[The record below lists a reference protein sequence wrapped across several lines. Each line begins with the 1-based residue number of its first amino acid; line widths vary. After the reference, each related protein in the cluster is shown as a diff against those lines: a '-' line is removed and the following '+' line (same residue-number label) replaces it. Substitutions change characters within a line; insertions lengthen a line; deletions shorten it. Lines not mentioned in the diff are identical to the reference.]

1 MFGGGNSV
9 AKTPALSALSIQ
21 SMGYGV
27 PIQICYGTNRV
38 SPILGWTADFEA
50 VEQPSSQGGKMF
62 GGGASGGGSY
72 SYYAAVILFIGE
84 GATSIRGF
92 GKVWRDKDIYDNVT
106 KAGFTFAVS
115 GGQDVWGYIASKHPD
130 QALSYRPLA
139 LVAASKYPLRDGATM
154 GNHSIE
160 VFGRKISETDTDQ
173 NYVDAHIK
181 DIVGDFL
188 NNTRYGAIDAN
199 TASLTLDMDAMHA
212 YTVSRN
218 LLISPLLTEQR
229 PAHEYI
235 SEWALVA
242 NCGIVWSE
250 GKLKFIPYADQDFT
264 GTFGSYTADTE
275 IRHIFND
282 DNIEE
287 PITVAIKKK
296 IDCYNQ
302 VTVECLDRN
311 HAYNKL
317 PVPAPDQS
325 DIENFGLR
333 NDTNTLILHCICVP
347 ATAKIVAHTKL
358 QRGLYIRKEY
368 TIKSWCDADL
378 LEPVDFIY
386 LPNGLRCR
394 VKSTTDSQDG
404 RFTVIAEEAPQ
415 GVYCG

>member
-1 MFGGGNSV
+1 MFGGGDSA

-50 VEQPSSQGGKMF
+50 VEAPSSSGGKMF

-72 SYYAAVILFIGE
+72 SYYSAIMLFIGE

-92 GKVWRDKDIYDNVT
+92 GKVWRDKDIYDNIT

-115 GGQDVWGYIASKHPD
+115 GGQDVWGYIATKHPD
-130 QALSYRPLA
+130 QALTYRPLA
-139 LVAASKYPLRDGATM
+139 LVAASKYPLRDGATL

-173 NYVDAHIK
+173 NYIDAHIK
-181 DIVGDFL
+181 EVISDFL
-188 NNTRYGAIDAN
+188 NNTRYGAIDGN
-199 TASLTLDMDAMHA
+199 TASLTLDMAAMHD
-212 YTVSRN
+212 YTVARN

-229 PAHEYI
+229 QAYEYLK
-235 SEWALVA
+235 EWALIA
-242 NCGIVWSE
+242 NSGIVWSE

-264 GTFGSYTADTE
+264 NAYGSYTADTT
-275 IRHIFND
+275 IRYTFDN

-287 PITVAIKKK
+287 PITVIIKKK

-302 VTVECLDRN
+302 VTVECLNRN
-311 HAYNKL
+311 NAYNKL
-317 PVPAPDQS
+317 PVPAADQS
-325 DIENFGLR
+325 DVENFGLR
-333 NDTNTLILHCICVP
+333 DAETIVLHAICVP
-347 ATAKIVAHTKL
+347 ATAKIVAHTEL

-368 TIKSWCDADL
+368 TIKGWCDADL
-378 LEPVDFIY
+378 LEPLDFIT
-386 LPNGLRCR
+386 LPDDKRCR
-394 VKSTTDSQDG
+394 VKSITDSQDG
-404 RFTVIAEEAPQ
+404 RLTITAEEAPE